1 VEARPARATLD
12 VREDA
17 PAGPFAEEL
26 AKLTGGVVP
35 PAPAQ
40 QPVVSQQVSEVPT
53 LDDVLPEPKK
63 VDLARMFA
71 PQEEDDEPTPE
82 EALSE
87 VVPEE
92 PAAPEQPPAPA
103 PQEPSVPALT
113 ATSAAALAPEP
124 DEDDPLVAAL
134 VARGLSPRFARA
146 ARYEAAVH
154 LMPFAPDQ
162 APDRILRDALARR
175 IPIAAPRRSAEGGV
189 VGFVGPGGSGK
200 TRCVARLAT
209 AYATRTEMRVACLTL
224 RPADGGQELARL
236 LEGTGVP
243 VLGEDDAAVAAR
255 RIAELRGHAL
265 VLIDTPPLSPRAEA
279 ERRTLAAELRQ
290 VAADEL
296 HVCVP
301 ATIGAAPG
309 RELAAAAREVGAY
322 AMALTHLDE
331 TAALGAA
338 VELAIDCNLPIS
350 YLARG
355 TALQSGLRPAQ
366 AEDVALALLP

>member
-1 VEARPARATLD
+1 
-12 VREDA
+12 
-17 PAGPFAEEL
+17 
-26 AKLTGGVVP
+26 
-35 PAPAQ
+35 
-40 QPVVSQQVSEVPT
+40 
-53 LDDVLPEPKK
+53 
-63 VDLARMFA
+63 MFA
-71 PQEEDDEPTPE
+71 PEEPAAAAPEQPTPE
-82 EALSE
+82 EALGE
-87 VVPEE
+87 AVPEE
-92 PAAPEQPPAPA
+92 PAAPEPAPR
-103 PQEPSVPALT
+103 PPALT
-113 ATSAAALAPEP
+113 ATTAAALAPEP
-124 DEDDPLVAAL
+124 GEEDPLVAAL
-134 VARGLSPRFARA
+134 VARGLSARFARA

-162 APDRILRDALARR
+162 APDRVLRDALARR

-224 RPADGGQELARL
+224 RPKEGAEELSRL

-243 VLGEDDAAVAAR
+243 VLAEDDAEAAVQ

-265 VLIDTPPLSPRAEA
+265 VLLDTPSLSPRAEA
-279 ERRTLAAELRQ
+279 QRRTLAAELRRL
-290 VAADEL
+290 APDEL

-301 ATIGAAPG
+301 ATIGPAPG

-331 TAALGAA
+331 TDAVGAA
-338 VELAIDCNLPIS
+338 VELAIDGHLPIS

-355 TALQSGLRPAQ
+355 TAVQSGLRPAQ
-366 AEDVALALLP
+366 AEDIALALLP